1 MKLKKS
7 AFFVFPLFLLASC
20 GGNSIIMK
28 TTRGGEILFKKED
41 ASCIY
46 LGNGMEITECRVN
59 GVRTDITGRVFP
71 FTQEEW
77 CVRHVD
83 RYGKSYDDPNGKEI
97 NKDTFAC
104 SVSKE
109 FGLF

>member
-7 AFFVFPLFLLASC
+7 ALFVFPLFLLSSC

-41 ASCIY
+41 TSCVY
-46 LGNGMEITECRVN
+46 SKGLGITECRVN

-77 CVRHVD
+77 CIRHVNL
-83 RYGKSYDDPNGKEI
+83 KSYDDPNGKEI

-109 FGLF
+109 FGLFKKL